1 MTCFSVLTC
10 LLPKCCIS
18 ECCKPEPTTAAKPV
32 DDKTKTIA
40 VQAKISTPTQQE
52 PPRSASPSERGPVRV
67 AEIQPRPHPRE
78 EAIRNAED
86 PKRRRRTPITM
97 DPAQQARMAS
107 IRSQINAHH
116 KQASEVVS
124 IGTALKEGD
133 EFAS

>member
-1 MTCFSVLTC
+1 MTCYSVLTC

-18 ECCKPEPTTAAKPV
+18 ECCKPDTTPEAKPV
-32 DDKTKTIA
+32 DDKTKQIA

-52 PPRSASPSERGPVRV
+52 PARTPSPSEKGPARI

-78 EAIRNAED
+78 EAIREAED

-107 IRSQINAHH
+107 IKSQINAHH